1 MELDNFCYMPWH
13 GMAIAANGNIKPCC
27 QWSGSLGKIESVN
40 IADSYINNKKIKE
53 LRQSF
58 LNNEKDNGCKSCW
71 TREEQIGK
79 SRRTW
84 FKDKFINK
92 EIFNN
97 YVSNIENFQLKQI
110 DINLSNICNLKCRMC
125 GSWASNSW
133 FEEDLILSKINPK
146 FEKESNIENLK
157 IRQHTINDLKS
168 LIPYFKNL
176 ERIDFKGGEPMLAK
190 NHVKFLELLIK
201 EKLNNKI
208 ILQYTTN
215 GTVINKNILN
225 CLSKFKQVRIIFSIE
240 GTGKLYS
247 YIRGGNYTIEDL
259 EKNVSQYNNLNNVH
273 IGFNVTIQAYNL
285 LNLLDLYN
293 LLHNW
298 QDKYVSVSAEK
309 SFTTICNSP
318 MYLSPFVLPLDLRK
332 KAKKK
337 IKNIPDFESLE
348 NNLLNNHIHNQHWE
362 TFKFFTLTLD
372 KLRKENIKNIV
383 PSIGDYFN

>member
-1 MELDNFCYMPWH
+1 MPWH

-27 QWSGSLGKIESVN
+27 QWSGSLGKVESVN
-40 IADSYINNKKIKE
+40 VADTYINSKKIKE

-58 LNNEKDNGCKSCW
+58 LKNEKNNGCRSCW

-84 FKDKFINK
+84 FKEKFINT
-92 EIFNN
+92 ESANN

-146 FEKESNIENLK
+146 FEKESNKENLK
-157 IRQHTINDLKS
+157 IRQHTIEDLKS

-190 NHVKFLELLIK
+190 NHVKFLQVLIN
-201 EKLNNKI
+201 ENLHSKI
-208 ILQYTTN
+208 TLQYTTN
-215 GTVINKNILN
+215 GTVINNNILD
-225 CLSKFKQVRIIFSIE
+225 CLSKFKKVRIIFSIE
-240 GTGKLYS
+240 GTKKLYS

-259 EKNVSQYNNLNNVH
+259 EKNISQYNSLKNVH

-293 LLHNW
+293 LLNNW
-298 QDKYVSVSAEK
+298 QNKFINVSAQN

-318 MYLSPFVLPLDLRK
+318 MYLSPFVLPLDLRIQ
-332 KAKKK
+332 AKDKL
-337 IKNIPDFESLE
+337 KNIEDFNLLS
-348 NNLLNNHIHNQHWE
+348 NNLLNNKIHNLYWE
-362 TFKFFTLTLD
+362 TFKMFTCTLD

-383 PSIGDYFN
+383 PKIGSYINE

>member
-1 MELDNFCYMPWH
+1 MPWH
-13 GMAIAANGNIKPCC
+13 GMAITANGNIKPCC
-27 QWSGSLGKIESVN
+27 QWSGSLGKTESVN
-40 IADSYINNKKIKE
+40 IADTYINNKKIKE

-58 LNNEKDNGCKSCW
+58 LNNEKNSGCKSCW

-84 FKDKFINK
+84 FKEKFITK

-133 FEEDLILSKINPK
+133 FEEDLILSKINSK

-293 LLHNW
+293 LLYNW

-337 IKNIPDFESLE
+337 IKNMPDFESLE

>member
-176 ERIDFKGGEPMLAK
+176 ERIDFKGGEPMLAE